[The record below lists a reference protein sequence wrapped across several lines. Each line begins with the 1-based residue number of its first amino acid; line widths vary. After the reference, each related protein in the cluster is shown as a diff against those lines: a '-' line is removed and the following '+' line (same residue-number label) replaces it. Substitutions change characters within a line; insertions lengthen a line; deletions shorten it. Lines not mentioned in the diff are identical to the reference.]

1 MTITSQACS
10 AFVGAQHAAPLTPPL
25 KQMET
30 LPDTIEFA

>member
-1 MTITSQACS
+1 MMITPHGRS

-30 LPDTIEFA
+30 LPDTMEFA